1 MTMTVWQSIII
12 IAIVSLTTIFTRF
25 AMFILFPESKIPP
38 KFVRYLGDVLPPAI
52 TGMLVVY
59 SLKDVTPFSGNHGAP
74 EAIAVLVMVLFYRW
88 RHNSLLAIFV
98 GTILYM
104 ALVQTVFA

>member
-1 MTMTVWQSIII
+1 MTMTVQQSVII

-25 AMFILFPESKIPP
+25 AMFMLFPESKTPP
-38 KFVRYLGDVLPPAI
+38 KFIRYLGDVLPFAI

-59 SLKDVTPFSGNHGAP
+59 SLKDVSLFSGNHGIP

-88 RHNSLLAIFV
+88 RKNSLLAIFV

-104 ALVQTVFA
+104 VLVQTIFA